1 MGVWNLRWSLGRSLF
16 VPQEGREGIG
26 DLLGRVQRSAK
37 RKPHNTGSEW
47 SVHVC
52 RWCGLFMCAAGVAC
66 SCVQLAWPV
75 HACSWCSLF
84 MCAAG
89 VACSCVQLVWPVHV
103 CTKYVAS
110 EISSCVKV
118 GGRPGFLAVRTVSV
132 EVKPH

>member
-1 MGVWNLRWSLGRSLF
+1 MNIAWESGTFAGLWEGVSLYRRRGEKELGTCWGGFSNQPNGNHTTLAQSGLF
-16 VPQEGREGIG
+16 MCAGGVVCSC
-26 DLLGRVQRSAK
+26 VQLVW
-37 RKPHNTGSEW
+37 P
-47 SVHVC
+47 VHVC
-52 RWCGLFMCAAGVAC
+52 SWCGLFMR
-66 SCVQLAWPV
+66 
-75 HACSWCSLF
+75 
-84 MCAAG
+84 AAG